1 MSLCAQIRIL
11 DLKFEDHTAG
21 GSNLALNIPSEEHN
35 EFPYTNTKAELV
47 VRLEVTDVNLPLYS
61 SLKLTFPNTSLVN
74 MDTNGGNPNGI
85 YSTPA
90 GISHLS
96 TFMSTQTSP
105 NSIIRF
111 EFASPF
117 PTLGIYTVKVKV
129 NAVNSGTSP
138 IAVTA
143 SLTFGAISPADV
155 VLGLDVANEVLPVEL
170 GEFTAALFETNK
182 GLLDWNTLSEKNTKE
197 FIIEKSRD
205 AINWSY
211 LSTQVS
217 KAENGYSNWK
227 LDYQYID
234 PQLFN
239 GTNFYRIKMIDYDG
253 TYSYSPIR
261 VINYRNGENYINVY
275 PNPASDVVHI
285 NNIGVNS
292 TIQLV
297 DIAGRQVPVS
307 ILENNGSA
315 TVDVSKL
322 TGGSYFI
329 IMTNNILIEKRKLI
343 VIK

>member
-117 PTLGIYTVKVKV
+117 PALGIYTVKVKV
-129 NAVNSGTSP
+129 NAVNSGTTP

-217 KAENGYSNWK
+217 KAENGYSKWK

-234 PQLFN
+234 PQLFT

-261 VINYRNGENYINVY
+261 VINYNNAASEIFIY
-275 PNPASDVVHI
+275 PVPASEIVNI
-285 NNIGVNS
+285 NGIGINT
-292 TIQLV
+292 TIKIV
-297 DIAGRQVPVS
+297 DAVGRSLTVPIQKQES
-307 ILENNGSA
+307 MAII
-315 TVDVSKL
+315 DVSRL
-322 TGGSYFI
+322 ASGSYVVI
-329 IMTNNILIEKRKLI
+329 ISNNNSIENRKII
-343 VIK
+343 VK